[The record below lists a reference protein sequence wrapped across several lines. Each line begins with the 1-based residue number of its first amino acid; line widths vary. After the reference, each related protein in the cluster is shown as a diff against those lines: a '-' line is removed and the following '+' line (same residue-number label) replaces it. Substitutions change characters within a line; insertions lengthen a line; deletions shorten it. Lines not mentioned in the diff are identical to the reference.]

1 MNDVL
6 QILFM
11 EHSVPIRERMAE
23 LISESMSDVQI
34 HHADRS
40 DDALMKLEVHQPD
53 ILFIDSN
60 YRIPVL
66 PEFIA
71 TAKKLVPEMLVVV
84 VYIQI
89 NESLIEKCK
98 AAGAAGFLDKYEQFD
113 QVVGL
118 LHYFKR
124 NRGI

>member
-23 LISESMSDVQI
+23 LITESMSDVQI
-34 HHADRS
+34 HHADGS
-40 DDALMKLEVHQPD
+40 EDALIKLEAYQPD
-53 ILFIDSN
+53 VLFIDPN
-60 YRIPVL
+60 FRIPVL

-71 TAKKLVPEMLVVV
+71 KAKELLPEMLVVV

-89 NESLIEKCK
+89 NEALVEKCK